1 VSNYQF
7 NSSFAV
13 LCRIAFVLMK
23 VSRGEFH
30 GLKMQTVNCPFH
42 DKSFTI
48 VCQETTPACGE
59 TKDNDSDVESI
70 L

>member
-1 VSNYQF
+1 
-7 NSSFAV
+7 
-13 LCRIAFVLMK
+13 MK
-23 VSRGEFH
+23 VYRGEFH

-48 VCQETTPACGE
+48 VCQETTPAGGE
-59 TKDNDSDVESI
+59 TKDDDSDVESI